1 MSIEIA
7 GLEPTL
13 VEGMTSDELAAAM
26 PELVTT
32 FVGRATDRAI
42 MWRDWSVRWLDAWSE
57 HDLEGVLALVTDD
70 VVYEDPSLFGERLAG
85 KAALRE
91 VVAMTWRAFPDV
103 RFELAGTPYLAVLGT
118 GMAVPWRMRATFA
131 GDMGGGPSPL
141 GIAPTGR
148 QFDTHGVDIY
158 ELSDGLLCRWSTTTD
173 LFDLAQQVGMLPGP
187 RTRLFQLGIRM
198 QRLGA
203 PLLRMIHRYGERAQ
217 R

>member
-7 GLEPTL
+7 SLEPTL
-13 VEGMTSDELAAAM
+13 VAGMTSDELAAAM
-26 PELVTT
+26 PELVLT
-32 FVGRATDRAI
+32 FVGRAADQAA
-42 MWRDWSVRWLDAWSE
+42 MWRDWSMRWLTAWNE
-57 HDLEGVLALVTDD
+57 HDLERVLTLVTDD
-70 VVYEDPSLFGERLAG
+70 VVYEDPSLFGERLTG

-91 VVAMTWRAFPDV
+91 VVTMTWRAFPDV
-103 RFELAGTPYLAVLGT
+103 RFELSGTPYLALIGT

-148 QFDTHGVDIY
+148 RFDAHGVDVY
-158 ELSDGLLCRWSTTTD
+158 ELNDGLLCRWSTTTD

-187 RTRLFQLGIRM
+187 RTRLFQFGIRM

-203 PLLRMIHRYGERAQ
+203 PLLRSIHRFRGRH
-217 R
+217 RR